1 MRFLIIQYYNVGSER
16 TNSDIITSKS
26 MRTMKSKLSLAAL
39 ALAATVAIGM
49 GCAARGRLAN
59 GPKLLVIVSS
69 PASPAPFPAPHSTPD
84 SCVVKD
90 PADGVRAID
99 SLIES
104 ADGACDSE
112 DWAAAHHLFL
122 DAVDEIKDLDE
133 NGVDGSTIEEYYKE
147 IARRYTDVMPD
158 AYGDSLPDEISL
170 LAFQKQ
176 LGESLDSTTIS
187 SADSLALQK
196 IINQKKTT
204 YDVPI
209 VWNDRV
215 YKALNFLTRGGK
227 GPLDKWI
234 ARSNYFLPTIK
245 KMFVDS
251 GLPVDI
257 AYLPLIESGFNPLA
271 YSRKHAA
278 GMWQFIPSTGKRYGL
293 HKDCWVD
300 ERRDFIQS
308 TKAAISYLKK
318 LYDQFND
325 WHIAIASYNCGENSM
340 CRALGRSATMDYW
353 ALSTLPRETKHYVPE
368 FLAALIVAK
377 NPNYLVPA
385 PADIAADTFDL
396 DTVTVDGCLNLY
408 AIADSLKMSYDDLRT
423 MNPHIL
429 HWCSHPRNSVTLYL
443 PKGKKEEFLDAYGRS
458 APDFSVTWYSYR
470 IKQGETLKSIARHFK
485 VSLDAVLTLNDMAP
499 TRRLSVGEDLLIPI
513 PINQSASSAMVIRER
528 EQRAAPSY
536 KTVTI
541 NGAKVIKY
549 RVRGGDCLWS
559 LARLFRV
566 TPNDLCKWNNIP
578 QAGSIKAG
586 TVLSIYKTPGAFK
599 TVFAPPAAP
608 AASAGPSVSA
618 APSPSMERSSA
629 DSQRPAIAADA
640 SAKRIVYYKVRR
652 GDNLWN
658 IAQTFKVPVKELTS
672 INDISM
678 DTTLMPGEV
687 LKVPLSERL

>member
-1 MRFLIIQYYNVGSER
+1 MHP
-16 TNSDIITSKS
+16 
-26 MRTMKSKLSLAAL
+26 MKSNLPFLSIGLAA
-39 ALAATVAIGM
+39 AVAIGM

-59 GPKLLVIVSS
+59 GPKPLVIVSS
-69 PASPAPFPAPHSTPD
+69 PASAASFPAPHGKPD
-84 SCVVKD
+84 SCIVKD

-104 ADGACDSE
+104 ADSACDSE
-112 DWAAAHHLFL
+112 EWAAAHQLFL
-122 DAVDEIKDLDE
+122 NAVELIRDLDE
-133 NGVDGSTIEEYYKE
+133 NGADGSIIEDYYKE

-176 LGESLDSTTIS
+176 LGESLDSATIS

-196 IINQKKTT
+196 INQKKTT

-215 YKALNFLTRGGK
+215 YKALYFLTRGGK

-234 ARSNYFLPTIK
+234 ARSNYYLPTIK
-245 KMFVDS
+245 KMFADS

-293 HKDCWVD
+293 RKDCWVD

-308 TKAAISYLKK
+308 TKAAISYMKK

-353 ALSTLPRETKHYVPE
+353 ALSRLPRETKHYVPE

-385 PADIAADTFDL
+385 PADESADTFDL

-408 AIADSLKMSYDDLRT
+408 AIADTLLMSYDDLRT

-429 HWCSHPRNSVTLYL
+429 HWCSHPRNSVKLYL
-443 PKGKKEEFLDAYGRS
+443 PKGKKEVFLDAYGRS
-458 APDFSVTWYSYR
+458 AQDFSVTWYSYR

-485 VSLDAVLTLNDMAP
+485 VSLDAILTLNDIVP

-513 PINQSASSAMVIRER
+513 PINQSASSAMVIREG

-566 TPNDLCKWNNIP
+566 NPKDLCKWNNIP
-578 QAGSIKAG
+578 QAGGINAG
-586 TVLSIYKTPGAFK
+586 MVLSIYKTPRAFK
-599 TVFAPPAAP
+599 TVLAAAAPPAA
-608 AASAGPSVSA
+608 AAGPSVPA
-618 APSPSMERSSA
+618 APSASVERSSA
-629 DSQRPAIAADA
+629 DSQQRPAIAADP

-672 INDISM
+672 INDISL
-678 DTTLMPGEV
+678 DTALMPGEV